1 MSCRRVFENLRCER
15 DKSTT
20 QRGAPWTR
28 VHILKNM
35 MDVSHVT
42 QQRTNR
48 VNDSAC
54 TVHSVGL
61 LTRNSWYC
69 YIINGRWGGIHGP
82 HSTRFTGGDDLR
94 IVAFP
99 RKTVLV
105 CADAADPS
113 LVDSSLSSSPLAC
126 TQHTVTVLHTM
137 RFTSYRPCQS
147 VTLCHRHLYSLLQTT
162 GHPVRIALFALA
174 SSDFT
179 AAPACPACPSL
190 AR

>member
-1 MSCRRVFENLRCER
+1 
-15 DKSTT
+15 
-20 QRGAPWTR
+20 
-28 VHILKNM
+28 

-113 LVDSSLSSSPLAC
+113 LVDSSLSLSLSPFAC

-147 VTLCHRHLYSLLQTT
+147 VTLCHRHLYSLLQTSAIPYALPCLPSHQAT
-162 GHPVRIALFALA
+162 SQLPQPVQPAPRSLDDIFSSSGLEHSGHSAVPFC
-174 SSDFT
+174 T
-179 AAPACPACPSL
+179 
-190 AR
+190 